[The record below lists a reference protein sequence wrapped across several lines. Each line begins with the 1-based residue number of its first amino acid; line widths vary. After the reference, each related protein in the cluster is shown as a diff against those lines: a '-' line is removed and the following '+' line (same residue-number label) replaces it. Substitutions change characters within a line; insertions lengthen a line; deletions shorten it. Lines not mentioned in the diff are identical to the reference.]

1 MNKKKILIILRTAFA
16 SRTAHHALS
25 LLLTGIMLGGIGLTL
40 RSDIEDIKLY
50 VQSVLDRDPNYKN
63 LQDSVSENMI
73 RGNIDIESQLV
84 EDDAKEENKT
94 LVSNDTKTGY
104 DSYTPSSSSSN
115 SSNTSS
121 SSSSNSSNT
130 SNNTSS
136 SNTSSS
142 SSSNN
147 NSLNNNNNDN
157 SNSNN
162 SNSNNSNKQ
171 EEIVDKSAFN
181 GKDAIISEGQPFNP
195 MNALQLYA
203 CDITGENITNSIV
216 ITENNVDIYKPG
228 VYNVKASIALKNG
241 KTLDKKFAVRVEP
254 TVLDLAV
261 NDVKASKTELKKE
274 EDYTMNFAVNSSKS
288 YIDVE
293 KVVINKKEYEVSKI
307 LEDEIERYSVNLMA
321 PNKAGYESL
330 KLQKVIMSDKTVVD
344 IDKTININVLKED
357 ATLNNV
363 IVEDESNE
371 NNALKISFNLKD
383 VDNTISEPKICI
395 YDEDGNLVLEKP
407 FSKNKYSSYTKI
419 STKINLD
426 KAGIYT
432 VKVLA
437 NKNDEAK
444 EQNNEE
450 KGIEL
455 FSKEIAVNMKA
466 VSDDEEMNLLPM
478 NENYNEDIEAYSE
491 ANLNSVSNDKEIEG
505 YSESDEVN
513 FRNILRASSGNIT
526 GSDTTEQKHNIS
538 ITGNVLND
546 KGEMPSGTFQ
556 VVVPTTASFTVD
568 KDGKF
573 IGTTI
578 TIRNQGYQNI
588 DVYAYKFI
596 DVDGSE
602 GINVKREL
610 EITTNQNNVTRS
622 DISLNILGNQRIAYF
637 KTEDKTSS
645 NSGIY
650 QNPELTTP
658 ASSDGIKISR
668 ISANS
673 QDVLT
678 LQGEAGKNSNIDTA
692 ISNTFTLIL
701 KIKKSTN

>member
-63 LQDSVSENMI
+63 LQDLVSDNMI

-84 EDDAKEENKT
+84 EDDVKEESKT
-94 LVSNDTKTGY
+94 LVSNDTKNGY
-104 DSYTPSSSSSN
+104 DSYTP
-115 SSNTSS
+115 S

-147 NSLNNNNNDN
+147 NSSSSNNNDN

-171 EEIVDKSAFN
+171 EETVDKSAFN

-274 EDYTMNFAVNSSKS
+274 ENYTMNFAVNSSKS

-307 LEDEIERYSVNLMA
+307 LEDEIERYSVNLIA

-344 IDKTININVLKED
+344 IDKTVNINVLKED

-395 YDEDGNLVLEKP
+395 YDKDGNLVLENP

-444 EQNNEE
+444 EQTNEE
-450 KGIEL
+450 KSIEL

-478 NENYNEDIEAYSE
+478 NENYDEDIEAYSE
-491 ANLNSVSNDKEIEG
+491 ENLNSVSNGEDVEG
-505 YSESDEVN
+505 YSEDDTVN
-513 FRNILRASSGNIT
+513 FRNILRTSNKDVTINSNSKEHRVT
-526 GSDTTEQKHNIS
+526 
-538 ITGNVLND
+538 ITGNVAD
-546 KGEMPSGTFQ
+546 KKGEIKPGTIQ
-556 VVVPTTASFTVD
+556 IEIPTTALFTVD
-568 KDGKF
+568 KDGNFTAPDIK
-573 IGTTI
+573 IKNNGQEAVDI
-578 TIRNQGYQNI
+578 
-588 DVYAYKFI
+588 YAYKF
-596 DVDGSE
+596 VDTNGSS
-602 GINVKREL
+602 GINIES
-610 EITTNQNNVTRS
+610 EASITENINNKPRNN
-622 DISLNILGNQRIAYF
+622 ISLNIVGTEATAYF
-637 KTEDKTSS
+637 KSENLGNNKLGVYED
-645 NSGIY
+645 
-650 QNPELTTP
+650 QNLEQES
-658 ASSDGIKISR
+658 AEGIKVLKILG
-668 ISANS
+668 NS
-673 QDVLT
+673 TGNLKFN
-678 LQGEAGKNSNIDTA
+678 GKAGKAALETDTA
-692 ISNTFTLIL
+692 IRDRFTLIL

>member
-73 RGNIDIESQLV
+73 RGKIDIESQLV
-84 EDDAKEENKT
+84 EDDTKEESKS
-94 LVSNDTKTGY
+94 LVSNDTKNGY

-115 SSNTSS
+115 SSNTS
-121 SSSSNSSNT
+121 
-130 SNNTSS
+130 NNTSS
-136 SNTSSS
+136 SNSS

-147 NSLNNNNNDN
+147 NSSNNNNNDN

-171 EEIVDKSAFN
+171 EETVDKSAFN

-261 NDVKASKTELKKE
+261 NDIKTSKTELKKE

-344 IDKTININVLKED
+344 IDKTVNINVLKED
-357 ATLNNV
+357 ATLND
-363 IVEDESNE
+363 IVVQDESNG
-371 NNALKISFNLKD
+371 NNALKISFSLKD

-395 YDEDGNLVLEKP
+395 YDKDGNLVLEKP
-407 FSKNKYSSYTKI
+407 FLKNKYSSYTKI

-444 EQNNEE
+444 EQTNEE
-450 KGIEL
+450 KSIEL

-478 NENYNEDIEAYSE
+478 NENYDEGIEAYSE
-491 ANLNSVSNDKEIEG
+491 ENLNSVSNDEDIEG
-505 YSESDEVN
+505 YSEDDTAN

-526 GSDTTEQKHNIS
+526 GSDTTEQKHDIS

-602 GINVKREL
+602 GINVKPKSE
-610 EITTNQNNVTRS
+610 VTDHSSRS
-622 DISLNILGNQRIAYF
+622 DIAMNIYGNNGTAYF
-637 KTEDKTSS
+637 KTENVNEEKTGIYNEADLKTS
-645 NSGIY
+645 
-650 QNPELTTP
+650 

-673 QDVLT
+673 QGTLT
-678 LQGEAGKNSNIDTA
+678 LKGEAGKNSNIDTA

>member
-16 SRTAHHALS
+16 SRTAHHVLS

-40 RSDIEDIKLY
+40 RSDIQDIKLY

-73 RGNIDIESQLV
+73 RGKIDIESQLV
-84 EDDAKEENKT
+84 EEEEGETKN

-104 DSYTPSSSSSN
+104 DSYTP
-115 SSNTSS
+115 S

-147 NSLNNNNNDN
+147 NSSNNNTNDN

-162 SNSNNSNKQ
+162 NNNDKQ
-171 EEIVDKSAFN
+171 EEAVDKSAFN

-307 LEDEIERYSVNLMA
+307 LEDEIERYSVNLIA

-344 IDKTININVLKED
+344 IDKTVNINVLKED

-363 IVEDESNE
+363 IVEDESNG

-407 FSKNKYSSYTKI
+407 FSKNKYSSYTKF
-419 STKINLD
+419 SAKINLD

-432 VKVLA
+432 VKILA

-450 KGIEL
+450 KSIEL

-478 NENYNEDIEAYSE
+478 NENYDEDIEAYSE
-491 ANLNSVSNDKEIEG
+491 ENLNSVSNDEDIEE
-505 YSESDEVN
+505 YSEDDTVN
-513 FRNILRASSGNIT
+513 FRNILRSSSGNIT
-526 GSDTTEQKHNIS
+526 GSDAIEYEHKIS
-538 ITGNVLND
+538 ITGNIVSD
-546 KGEMPSGTFQ
+546 TGEMPSGTLQ

-568 KDGKF
+568 NNGKF

-602 GINVKREL
+602 GINVKPKSEVTDKSSRSNIEMNL
-610 EITTNQNNVTRS
+610 SGNNGT
-622 DISLNILGNQRIAYF
+622 AYF

-645 NSGIY
+645 NSGVY
-650 QNPELTTP
+650 QNLELTTP
-658 ASSDGIKISR
+658 ASSDGIKILEIPS
-668 ISANS
+668 NS
-673 QDVLT
+673 NGILN
-678 LQGEAGKNSNIDTA
+678 LQGKAGKAPLKTDTA

>member
-16 SRTAHHALS
+16 SRTAHHVLS

-84 EDDAKEENKT
+84 EDDAKEEGKT

-104 DSYTPSSSSSN
+104 DSYTP
-115 SSNTSS
+115 S

-147 NSLNNNNNDN
+147 NSSNNNNNDN

-162 SNSNNSNKQ
+162 SNNNNNDKQ
-171 EEIVDKSAFN
+171 EETVDKSAFN

-261 NDVKASKTELKKE
+261 NDVKTSKTELKKE

-344 IDKTININVLKED
+344 IDKTVNINVLKED
-357 ATLNNV
+357 ATLNDV
-363 IVEDESNE
+363 VVEDESNG
-371 NNALKISFNLKD
+371 NNALKISFKLKD
-383 VDNTISEPKICI
+383 VDNIISEPKICI
-395 YDEDGNLVLEKP
+395 YDKDGNLVLENP
-407 FSKNKYSSYTKI
+407 FSKSKYSSYTKV

-444 EQNNEE
+444 EQTNEE
-450 KGIEL
+450 KSIEL

-466 VSDDEEMNLLPM
+466 VSDDEDMSLLPM
-478 NENYNEDIEAYSE
+478 NENYDDEGIEAYSE
-491 ANLNSVSNDKEIEG
+491 ANLNSVSNDEDIEG
-505 YSESDEVN
+505 YSEDDTVN
-513 FRNILRASSGNIT
+513 FRNILRTSNKDLTINSNSKEHRVT
-526 GSDTTEQKHNIS
+526 
-538 ITGNVLND
+538 ITGNVAD
-546 KGEMPSGTFQ
+546 KKGEIKPGTIQ
-556 VVVPTTASFTVD
+556 VVVPTTALFTVD
-568 KDGKF
+568 KDGSF
-573 IGTTI
+573 TAPTI
-578 TIRNQGYQNI
+578 KIQNNGKEAVDI
-588 DVYAYKFI
+588 YVYKFS
-596 DVDGSE
+596 DSNGTN
-602 GINVKREL
+602 GINIKSDKS
-610 EITTNQNNVTRS
+610 ITNNIPRNE
-622 DISLNILGNQRIAYF
+622 ISLSISGDTTAYF
-637 KTEDKTSS
+637 KSESLGDVKSGVYIDQNLEKEITE
-645 NSGIY
+645 
-650 QNPELTTP
+650 
-658 ASSDGIKISR
+658 GIK
-668 ISANS
+668 
-673 QDVLT
+673 VLEIFGDST
-678 LQGEAGKNSNIDTA
+678 GNLKFNGKAGKAALETDTA
-692 ISNTFTLIL
+692 ISDRFTLIL

>member
-1 MNKKKILIILRTAFA
+1 MNKKKILVILRTAFA
-16 SRTAHHALS
+16 SRTAHHVLS

-40 RSDIEDIKLY
+40 RSDIENIRLY

-73 RGNIDIESQLV
+73 RGKIDIESQLV
-84 EDDAKEENKT
+84 EDEAEETKT
-94 LVSNDTKTGY
+94 LVSNDTKNGY
-104 DSYTPSSSSSN
+104 DSYTP
-115 SSNTSS
+115 S

-147 NSLNNNNNDN
+147 NSSNNNNNDN

-171 EEIVDKSAFN
+171 EETVDKSAFN

-293 KVVINKKEYEVSKI
+293 KVVINKKEYKVSKI

-344 IDKTININVLKED
+344 IDKTVNINVLKED
-357 ATLNNV
+357 ATLNDV
-363 IVEDESNE
+363 VVEDKSNG
-371 NNALKISFNLKD
+371 NNELKISFSLKD

-395 YDEDGNLVLEKP
+395 YDKDGNLVLENP
-407 FSKNKYSSYTKI
+407 FSKSKYSSYTKV

-437 NKNDEAK
+437 NKNDEPK
-444 EQNNEE
+444 EQDNEE
-450 KGIEL
+450 KIIEL
-455 FSKEIAVNMKA
+455 FSKEIAVNMKS
-466 VSDDEEMNLLPM
+466 VSDDEDMSLLPM
-478 NENYNEDIEAYSE
+478 NENYDEDIEAYSE
-491 ANLNSVSNDKEIEG
+491 ANLNSVSNDKEVEG

-513 FRNILRASSGNIT
+513 FRNILRTSSGNIT
-526 GSDTTEQKHNIS
+526 GSDTTEQKHDIS

-556 VVVPTTASFTVD
+556 VVVPTTASFTVNE
-568 KDGKF
+568 KGQF
-573 IGTTI
+573 LTI
-578 TIRNQGYQNI
+578 PFTIKNKGYQNI
-588 DVYAYKFI
+588 DIYAYKFI
-596 DVDGSE
+596 DVDKTE
-602 GINVKREL
+602 GINVKPKSK
-610 EITTNQNNVTRS
+610 ITERS
-622 DISLNILGNQRIAYF
+622 SRWDISLNIQGNRNTAYF
-637 KTEDKTSS
+637 KTEDSNST

-650 QNPELTTP
+650 EDSELITS

>member
-16 SRTAHHALS
+16 SRTAHHVLS

-40 RSDIEDIKLY
+40 RSDIENIRLY

-73 RGNIDIESQLV
+73 RGKIDIESQLV
-84 EDDAKEENKT
+84 EEEEGETKN
-94 LVSNDTKTGY
+94 LVSNDTKNGY
-104 DSYTPSSSSSN
+104 DSYTP
-115 SSNTSS
+115 S

-142 SSSNN
+142 SFSNN
-147 NSLNNNNNDN
+147 NSSSNNNNDN

-162 SNSNNSNKQ
+162 SNNNNNDKQ

-293 KVVINKKEYEVSKI
+293 KVVINKKEFEVSKI
-307 LEDEIERYSVNLMA
+307 LEDEIERYSVNLVA

-344 IDKTININVLKED
+344 IDKTVNINVLKED

-395 YDEDGNLVLEKP
+395 YDKDGNLVLENP
-407 FSKNKYSSYTKI
+407 FSKSKYSSYTKV

-444 EQNNEE
+444 EQTNEE
-450 KGIEL
+450 KSVEL

-466 VSDDEEMNLLPM
+466 VSDDEDMSLLPM
-478 NENYNEDIEAYSE
+478 NENYDEGIEAYSE
-491 ANLNSVSNDKEIEG
+491 ANLNSVSNDEDVEG
-505 YSESDEVN
+505 YSEDDTVN
-513 FRNILRASSGNIT
+513 FRNILRTSNKDLTINSNSKEHKVT
-526 GSDTTEQKHNIS
+526 
-538 ITGNVLND
+538 ITGNVAD
-546 KGEMPSGTFQ
+546 KKGEIKPGTIQ
-556 VVVPTTASFTVD
+556 IEIPTTALFTVD
-568 KDGKF
+568 KDGNFMAPDIK
-573 IGTTI
+573 IKNNGQEAVDI
-578 TIRNQGYQNI
+578 Y
-588 DVYAYKFI
+588 VYKF
-596 DVDGSE
+596 VDTNGPS
-602 GINVKREL
+602 GINIES
-610 EITTNQNNVTRS
+610 EAGITENINNNPRNN
-622 DISLNILGNQRIAYF
+622 ISLNIVGTEATAYF
-637 KTEDKTSS
+637 KSESLENEKSGVYKDKNLQENATE
-645 NSGIY
+645 
-650 QNPELTTP
+650 
-658 ASSDGIKISR
+658 GIK
-668 ISANS
+668 
-673 QDVLT
+673 VLKVY
-678 LQGEAGKNSNIDTA
+678 GESTDNLKFNGKAGKAALKNDTA
-692 ISNTFTLIL
+692 IRDRFTLIL

>member
-25 LLLTGIMLGGIGLTL
+25 LLITAIMLGGIGLTL

-84 EDDAKEENKT
+84 EDDAKEEGKT

-104 DSYTPSSSSSN
+104 DSYTP
-115 SSNTSS
+115 S

-147 NSLNNNNNDN
+147 NSSNNNNNDN

-162 SNSNNSNKQ
+162 SNNNNNDKQ
-171 EEIVDKSAFN
+171 EETVDKSAFN

-241 KTLDKKFAVRVEP
+241 KILDKKFAVRVEP

-261 NDVKASKTELKKE
+261 NDVKVSKTELKKE
-274 EDYTMNFAVNSSKS
+274 ENYTMNFAVNSSKS

-344 IDKTININVLKED
+344 IDKTVNINVLKED

-407 FSKNKYSSYTKI
+407 FSKNKYLSYTKV

-432 VKVLA
+432 VKILA

-444 EQNNEE
+444 EQTNEE
-450 KGIEL
+450 KSIEL

-466 VSDDEEMNLLPM
+466 VSDDEDMSLLPM

-491 ANLNSVSNDKEIEG
+491 ANLNSVSNDEDIEG
-505 YSESDEVN
+505 YSEDDTVN
-513 FRNILRASSGNIT
+513 FRNILRTSNKDLTINSNSKEHRVT
-526 GSDTTEQKHNIS
+526 
-538 ITGNVLND
+538 ITGNVAD
-546 KGEMPSGTFQ
+546 KKGEIKPGTIQ
-556 VVVPTTASFTVD
+556 VQIPTTALFTVD
-568 KDGKF
+568 KDGNFTAPYIK
-573 IGTTI
+573 I
-578 TIRNQGYQNI
+578 QNNGQEAVDI
-588 DVYAYKFI
+588 YAYKF
-596 DVDGSE
+596 VDANGSS
-602 GINVKREL
+602 GINIES
-610 EITTNQNNVTRS
+610 ETSITGNIDTKSRNN
-622 DISLNILGNQRIAYF
+622 ISLNIVGTEATAYF
-637 KTEDKTSS
+637 KSENLGNNKLGVYKD
-645 NSGIY
+645 
-650 QNPELTTP
+650 QNLQQES
-658 ASSDGIKISR
+658 AEGIKVLKILG
-668 ISANS
+668 NS
-673 QDVLT
+673 TGNLKFN
-678 LQGEAGKNSNIDTA
+678 GKAGKAALETDTA
-692 ISNTFTLIL
+692 IRDRFTLIL

>member
-16 SRTAHHALS
+16 SRTAHHVLS

-40 RSDIEDIKLY
+40 RSDIENIRLY

-73 RGNIDIESQLV
+73 RGKIDIESQLV
-84 EDDAKEENKT
+84 EDEVEETKT
-94 LVSNDTKTGY
+94 LVSNDTKNGY
-104 DSYTPSSSSSN
+104 DSYTP
-115 SSNTSS
+115 S

-147 NSLNNNNNDN
+147 NSSNNNNNDN

-171 EEIVDKSAFN
+171 EETVDKSAFN

-344 IDKTININVLKED
+344 IDKTVNINVLKED
-357 ATLNNV
+357 ATLNDV
-363 IVEDESNE
+363 VVEDKSNG
-371 NNALKISFNLKD
+371 NNALKISFSLKD

-395 YDEDGNLVLEKP
+395 YDKDGNLVLENP
-407 FSKNKYSSYTKI
+407 FSKSKYSSYTKV

-437 NKNDEAK
+437 NKNDGAK
-444 EQNNEE
+444 EQTNEE
-450 KGIEL
+450 KSIEL

-478 NENYNEDIEAYSE
+478 NANYDDEDIEEYSE
-491 ANLNSVSNDKEIEG
+491 ANLNSVSNDEDIEG
-505 YSESDEVN
+505 YSEDDTVN

-526 GSDTTEQKHNIS
+526 GSDTTEQKHDIS

-568 KDGKF
+568 EKGQF
-573 IGTTI
+573 LTI
-578 TIRNQGYQNI
+578 PFTIKNEGYQNI

-596 DVDGSE
+596 DVDGTV
-602 GINVKREL
+602 GINVKPKS
-610 EITTNQNNVTRS
+610 EINEQSSRS
-622 DISLNILGNQRIAYF
+622 DIAMSISGNNKTAYF
-637 KTEDKTSS
+637 KTENVSEERTGIYNEQSLQTSS
-645 NSGIY
+645 SN
-650 QNPELTTP
+650 
-658 ASSDGIKISR
+658 DGIKISS

-673 QDVLT
+673 EGKLT
-678 LQGEAGKNSNIDTA
+678 LHGEAGKKSNIDTA
-692 ISNTFTLIL
+692 ISNRFTLIL

>member
-16 SRTAHHALS
+16 SRTAHHVLS

-73 RGNIDIESQLV
+73 RGKIDIESQLV
-84 EDDAKEENKT
+84 EDEAEETKT
-94 LVSNDTKTGY
+94 LVSNDTKNGY
-104 DSYTPSSSSSN
+104 DSYTP
-115 SSNTSS
+115 S

-147 NSLNNNNNDN
+147 NSSNNNNNDN

-171 EEIVDKSAFN
+171 EETVDKSAFN

-203 CDITGENITNSIV
+203 CDITGENITNSII

-307 LEDEIERYSVNLMA
+307 LEDEIERYSVNLIA

-344 IDKTININVLKED
+344 IDKVVNINVLKED

-444 EQNNEE
+444 EQTNEE

-491 ANLNSVSNDKEIEG
+491 EDT
-505 YSESDEVN
+505 VN
-513 FRNILRASSGNIT
+513 FRNVLRASSGNIT
-526 GSDTTEQKHNIS
+526 GSDAIEYEHEIS
-538 ITGNVLND
+538 ITGSIASD
-546 KGEMPSGTFQ
+546 TGEVPSGTLQ
-556 VVVPTTASFTVD
+556 VVVPTTTSFTVD
-568 KDGKF
+568 NNGNF
-573 IGTTI
+573 ISSSI
-578 TIRNQGYQNI
+578 TIKNEGYQNI
-588 DVYAYKFI
+588 DVYAYRFI
-596 DVDGSE
+596 DVDGTA
-602 GINVKREL
+602 GINIKAKS
-610 EITTNQNNVTRS
+610 EITEQVSRSNIAMNISGNNGT
-622 DISLNILGNQRIAYF
+622 AYF
-637 KTEDKTSS
+637 KTENINGEKT
-645 NSGIY
+645 GIY
-650 QNPELTTP
+650 NEPDLQTS
-658 ASSDGIKISR
+658 ASSEGIKISK
-668 ISANS
+668 IPASSNGI
-673 QDVLT
+673 LT
-678 LQGEAGKNSNIDTA
+678 FHGEAGKKSNIDTA
-692 ISNTFTLIL
+692 ISNKFTLIL
-701 KIKKSTN
+701 KIKRSTN

>member
-25 LLLTGIMLGGIGLTL
+25 LLITAIMLGGIGLTL

-73 RGNIDIESQLV
+73 RGKIDIESQLV
-84 EDDAKEENKT
+84 EDDTKEESKT

-104 DSYTPSSSSSN
+104 DSYTP
-115 SSNTSS
+115 S

-147 NSLNNNNNDN
+147 NSSSKNNNDN

-171 EEIVDKSAFN
+171 EETVDKSAFN

-293 KVVINKKEYEVSKI
+293 KVVINKKEYEVSKV

-344 IDKTININVLKED
+344 IDKTVNINVLKED
-357 ATLNNV
+357 ATLNDV
-363 IVEDESNE
+363 VVEDKSNG
-371 NNALKISFNLKD
+371 NNALKISFSLKD

-395 YDEDGNLVLEKP
+395 YDEGGNLVLENP
-407 FSKNKYSSYTKI
+407 FSKSKYSSYTKV

-444 EQNNEE
+444 EQTNKE
-450 KGIEL
+450 KSIEL

-466 VSDDEEMNLLPM
+466 VSDDEDMSLLPM
-478 NENYNEDIEAYSE
+478 NENYDDEGIEAYSE
-491 ANLNSVSNDKEIEG
+491 ANLNSVSNDKEVEG

-513 FRNILRASSGNIT
+513 FRNILRTSSGNIT
-526 GSDTTEQKHNIS
+526 GSDAIEHEHEIS
-538 ITGNVLND
+538 ITGSIVSD
-546 KGEMPSGTFQ
+546 TGEVPSGTLQ
-556 VVVPTTASFTVD
+556 VVVPTTTSFTVD

-578 TIRNQGYQNI
+578 AIRNQGYQNI

-596 DVDGSE
+596 DVDKTE
-602 GINVKREL
+602 GINVKAES
-610 EITTNQNNVTRS
+610 EITERASRS
-622 DISLNILGNQRIAYF
+622 DITLNIQGNRNTAYF
-637 KTEDKTSS
+637 KTEDISS
-645 NSGIY
+645 TNSGIY
-650 QNPELTTP
+650 KNPELNAP
-658 ASSDGIKISR
+658 ASSDGIKILEIAS
-668 ISANS
+668 NS
-673 QDVLT
+673 NGILN
-678 LQGEAGKNSNIDTA
+678 LQGQAGKAPLKNDTA

>member
-1 MNKKKILIILRTAFA
+1 MNKKKILVILRTAFA
-16 SRTAHHALS
+16 SRTAHHVLS

-63 LQDSVSENMI
+63 LQDLVSENMI

-84 EDDAKEENKT
+84 EDDIKEESKA

-104 DSYTPSSSSSN
+104 DSYTP
-115 SSNTSS
+115 S

-147 NSLNNNNNDN
+147 NNDN

-171 EEIVDKSAFN
+171 EETVDKSAFN

-344 IDKTININVLKED
+344 IDKTVNINVLKED
-357 ATLNNV
+357 ATLNDV
-363 IVEDESNE
+363 VVEDKSNG
-371 NNALKISFNLKD
+371 NNALRISFNLKD

-395 YDEDGNLVLEKP
+395 YDEGGNLVLEKP

-444 EQNNEE
+444 EQTNEE
-450 KGIEL
+450 KSIEL

-466 VSDDEEMNLLPM
+466 VSDDEDMNLLPM
-478 NENYNEDIEAYSE
+478 NENYDDEGIETYSE
-491 ANLNSVSNDKEIEG
+491 DDKVSLRSISSRSSSKDVEVFPTG
-505 YSESDEVN
+505 TSEHE
-513 FRNILRASSGNIT
+513 
-526 GSDTTEQKHNIS
+526 IS
-538 ITGNVLND
+538 ITGNIANY
-546 KGEMPSGTFQ
+546 KGEILPGVIQ
-556 VVVPTTASFTVD
+556 VVVPTSTSFRVD
-568 KDGKF
+568 KDGNF
-573 IGTTI
+573 TAPSI
-578 TIRNQGYQNI
+578 NI
-588 DVYAYKFI
+588 KNNGEESIDIFVYKFI
-596 DVDGSE
+596 DPNGQN
-602 GINVKREL
+602 GINIKGEKD
-610 EITTNQNNVTRS
+610 ITQSENTTPRS
-622 DISLNILGNQRIAYF
+622 SLSLSISGNTTAYF
-637 KTEDKTSS
+637 KSENSSENKSGVYSDIDLTKEVKDGINILKVYPNSNNTLTLKGKAGKKTSDS
-645 NSGIY
+645 
-650 QNPELTTP
+650 
-658 ASSDGIKISR
+658 
-668 ISANS
+668 
-673 QDVLT
+673 
-678 LQGEAGKNSNIDTA
+678 DTA
-692 ISNTFTLIL
+692 IRDTFKLIL
-701 KIKKSTN
+701 KIKRSTN

>member
-1 MNKKKILIILRTAFA
+1 MNKKKILVILRTAFA
-16 SRTAHHALS
+16 SRTAHHVLS

-73 RGNIDIESQLV
+73 RGKIDIESQLV
-84 EDDAKEENKT
+84 EDDAKEEDKT
-94 LVSNDTKTGY
+94 LVSNDTKNGY
-104 DSYTPSSSSSN
+104 DSYTP
-115 SSNTSS
+115 S

-147 NSLNNNNNDN
+147 NSSNNNTNDN

-162 SNSNNSNKQ
+162 NNNDKQ
-171 EEIVDKSAFN
+171 EEAVDKSAFN

-274 EDYTMNFAVNSSKS
+274 ENYTMNFAVNSSKS

-330 KLQKVIMSDKTVVD
+330 KLQKIIMSDKTVVD
-344 IDKTININVLKED
+344 IDKTVNINVLKED

-383 VDNTISEPKICI
+383 IDNTISEPKICI
-395 YDEDGNLVLEKP
+395 YDKDGNLVLEKP
-407 FSKNKYSSYTKI
+407 FLKNKYSSYTKI

-444 EQNNEE
+444 EQTNEE
-450 KGIEL
+450 KSIEL

-466 VSDDEEMNLLPM
+466 VSDDEDMSLLPM
-478 NENYNEDIEAYSE
+478 NANYNEDIEAYSE
-491 ANLNSVSNDKEIEG
+491 ANLNLVSNDKELDE
-505 YSESDEVN
+505 YSEDDTVN
-513 FRNILRASSGNIT
+513 FENILRTSNKDLTINIGSNQHKINIT
-526 GSDTTEQKHNIS
+526 GKVADK
-538 ITGNVLND
+538 
-546 KGEMPSGTFQ
+546 KGEIKPGTLQ
-556 VVVPTTASFTVD
+556 IVVPTIASFTVD
-568 KDGKF
+568 KYGEFTAPIIK
-573 IGTTI
+573 I
-578 TIRNQGYQNI
+578 QNNGEEAVDI
-588 DVYAYKFI
+588 YVYKFSDSNGANGI
-596 DVDGSE
+596 DIKSE
-602 GINVKREL
+602 KS
-610 EITTNQNNVTRS
+610 ITDDIPRS
-622 DISLNILGNQRIAYF
+622 EISLSISGDTTAYF
-637 KTEDKTSS
+637 KSESLGDVKSGVYIDQNLEKESTE
-645 NSGIY
+645 
-650 QNPELTTP
+650 
-658 ASSDGIKISR
+658 GIKVLKIFG
-668 ISANS
+668 NS
-673 QDVLT
+673 TGNLKFN
-678 LQGEAGKNSNIDTA
+678 GKSGKAALKTDTA
-692 ISNTFTLIL
+692 ISDRFTLIL

>member
-16 SRTAHHALS
+16 SRTAHHVLS

-73 RGNIDIESQLV
+73 RGKIDIESQLV
-84 EDDAKEENKT
+84 EDEAEETKT
-94 LVSNDTKTGY
+94 LVSNDTKNGY
-104 DSYTPSSSSSN
+104 DSYTP
-115 SSNTSS
+115 S

-142 SSSNN
+142 TSSNN
-147 NSLNNNNNDN
+147 NSSNNNNNDN

-171 EEIVDKSAFN
+171 EETVDKSAFN

-307 LEDEIERYSVNLMA
+307 LEDEIQRYSVNLMA

-344 IDKTININVLKED
+344 IDKTVNINVLKED
-357 ATLNNV
+357 ATLNDV
-363 IVEDESNE
+363 VVEDKSNG
-371 NNALKISFNLKD
+371 NNALKISFSLKD

-395 YDEDGNLVLEKP
+395 YDKDGNLVLENP
-407 FSKNKYSSYTKI
+407 FSKSKYSSYTKV

-432 VKVLA
+432 VKILA
-437 NKNDEAK
+437 NRNDDSEK
-444 EQNNEE
+444 YINELNSV
-450 KGIEL
+450 EL
-455 FSKEIAVNMKA
+455 FSKDIAINMKE
-466 VSDDEEMNLLPM
+466 VLDEEDINILPLSL
-478 NENYNEDIEAYSE
+478 NEDNKQVLVYSE
-491 ANLNSVSNDKEIEG
+491 NNETKNLRSVNKEESKTYNVTISGYVANNNGEFPPGTLQLTIPTA
-505 YSESDEVN
+505 
-513 FRNILRASSGNIT
+513 ASFVIDNSGNFK
-526 GSDTTEQKHNIS
+526 SSS
-538 ITGNVLND
+538 IKVKND
-546 KGEMPSGTFQ
+546 GL
-556 VVVPTTASFTVD
+556 D
-568 KDGKF
+568 KV
-573 IGTTI
+573 
-578 TIRNQGYQNI
+578 
-588 DVYAYKFI
+588 DVYAYRFI
-596 DVDGSE
+596 DNDGE
-602 GINVKREL
+602 RNL
-610 EITTNQNNVTRS
+610 
-622 DISLNILGNQRIAYF
+622 DIKSMSLFNEPLNIPRNNLALYIYGNAEFAYF
-637 KTEDKTSS
+637 KSESIGS
-645 NSGIY
+645 GNNGIY
-650 QNPELTTP
+650 RDSALQISTNG
-658 ASSDGIKISR
+658 SDGVKISTVNPGVSDELKFVGVPGR
-668 ISANS
+668 KEIE
-673 QDVLT
+673 T
-678 LQGEAGKNSNIDTA
+678 DTA
-692 ISNTFTLIL
+692 MSNTFTLIL
-701 KIKKSTN
+701 KVKKSTN

>member
-1 MNKKKILIILRTAFA
+1 MNKKKILVILRTAFA
-16 SRTAHHALS
+16 SRTAHHVLS
-25 LLLTGIMLGGIGLTL
+25 LLITAIMLGGIGLTL

-84 EDDAKEENKT
+84 EDDVKEESKT
-94 LVSNDTKTGY
+94 LVSNDAKTGY
-104 DSYTPSSSSSN
+104 DSYTP
-115 SSNTSS
+115 S

-147 NSLNNNNNDN
+147 NSSNNNNNDN

-171 EEIVDKSAFN
+171 EETVDKSAFN

-261 NDVKASKTELKKE
+261 NDVKVSKTELKKE
-274 EDYTMNFAVNSSKS
+274 ENYTMNFAVNSSKS

-344 IDKTININVLKED
+344 IDKTVNINVLKED

-395 YDEDGNLVLEKP
+395 YDEDGNLVLENP
-407 FSKNKYSSYTKI
+407 FSKSKYSSYTKF

-437 NKNDEAK
+437 NKNDESK
-444 EQNNEE
+444 EQTNEE
-450 KGIEL
+450 KSIEL

-466 VSDDEEMNLLPM
+466 VSDDEDISLLPM
-478 NENYNEDIEAYSE
+478 NENYDDECIEAYSE
-491 ANLNSVSNDKEIEG
+491 ANLNSVSNDKDIEE
-505 YSESDEVN
+505 YSEDDTVN
-513 FRNILRASSGNIT
+513 FRNILRTSSGNIT

-538 ITGNVLND
+538 IRGNVLND

-568 KDGKF
+568 EKGQF
-573 IGTTI
+573 LTI
-578 TIRNQGYQNI
+578 PFTIKNEGYQNI

-596 DVDGSE
+596 DVDRSE
-602 GINVKREL
+602 GINVKSKL
-610 EITTNQNNVTRS
+610 EISEQSSRS
-622 DISLNILGNQRIAYF
+622 DITLNLQGNRNTAYF
-637 KTEDKTSS
+637 KTEDSNST

-650 QNPELTTP
+650 ENLDLTTP
-658 ASSDGIKISR
+658 ASSDGIKILEIAS
-668 ISANS
+668 NS
-673 QDVLT
+673 EGKLT
-678 LQGEAGKNSNIDTA
+678 LHGEAGKKSNIDTA
-692 ISNTFTLIL
+692 ISNRFTLIL

>member
-1 MNKKKILIILRTAFA
+1 MNKKKILVILRTAFA
-16 SRTAHHALS
+16 SRTAHHVLS

-63 LQDSVSENMI
+63 VQESVSDKMI
-73 RGNIDIESQLV
+73 RGKIDIEKEIV
-84 EDDAKEENKT
+84 EDEIKEESKT

-104 DSYTPSSSSSN
+104 DSYTPSSSYSN
-115 SSNTSS
+115 SSNIF
-121 SSSSNSSNT
+121 
-130 SNNTSS
+130 S

-147 NSLNNNNNDN
+147 NSSNNNNNDN

-162 SNSNNSNKQ
+162 SNNNNNDKQ
-171 EEIVDKSAFN
+171 EETVDKSAFN

-274 EDYTMNFAVNSSKS
+274 ENYTMNFAVNSSKS

-293 KVVINKKEYEVSKI
+293 KVVINKKEYEVSKV
-307 LEDEIERYSVNLMA
+307 LEDEIERYSVNLIA

-330 KLQKVIMSDKTVVD
+330 KLQKIIMSDKTVVD
-344 IDKTININVLKED
+344 IDKTVNINVLKED

-371 NNALKISFNLKD
+371 NNALKIEFNLKD

-407 FSKNKYSSYTKI
+407 FLKNKYSSYTKI

-444 EQNNEE
+444 EQTNEE

-491 ANLNSVSNDKEIEG
+491 GEEFYSRARSIRAADTSVSI
-505 YSESDEVN
+505 
-513 FRNILRASSGNIT
+513 SGND
-526 GSDTTEQKHNIS
+526 SVEQQIS
-538 ITGNVLND
+538 ITGNIADENGIIKPGVV
-546 KGEMPSGTFQ
+546 Q
-556 VVVPTTASFTVD
+556 VTVPTRALFTVD

-573 IGTTI
+573 VGSYINI
-578 TIRNQGYQNI
+578 KNSGYEAVDI
-588 DVYAYKFI
+588 YAYKFK
-596 DVDGSE
+596 DVTGESY
-602 GINVKREL
+602 INVKSE
-610 EITTNQNNVTRS
+610 EDISTNSSNTTRNNVS
-622 DISLNILGNQRIAYF
+622 LKISGKWATAYL
-637 KTEDKTSS
+637 KTENLSSGNSGVYKNPQLADMSTEGVKISTVNANSSDKLTLNGTAGKKTS
-645 NSGIY
+645 NS
-650 QNPELTTP
+650 
-658 ASSDGIKISR
+658 
-668 ISANS
+668 
-673 QDVLT
+673 
-678 LQGEAGKNSNIDTA
+678 DTA
-692 ISNTFTLIL
+692 ISDTFTLIL

>member
-1 MNKKKILIILRTAFA
+1 MNKKKILVILRTAFA
-16 SRTAHHALS
+16 SRTAHHVLS
-25 LLLTGIMLGGIGLTL
+25 LLITAIMLGGIGLTL

-73 RGNIDIESQLV
+73 RGKIDIESQLV
-84 EDDAKEENKT
+84 EDEAEKTKT
-94 LVSNDTKTGY
+94 LVSNDTKNGY
-104 DSYTPSSSSSN
+104 DSYTPSSSY
-115 SSNTSS
+115 
-121 SSSSNSSNT
+121 SNSSNT

-147 NSLNNNNNDN
+147 NSSNNNNNDN

-171 EEIVDKSAFN
+171 EETVDKSAFN

-293 KVVINKKEYEVSKI
+293 KVVINKKEYEVSKV
-307 LEDEIERYSVNLMA
+307 LEDEIERYSVNLVA

-344 IDKTININVLKED
+344 IDKTVNINVLKED
-357 ATLNNV
+357 ATLNDV
-363 IVEDESNE
+363 VVEAESNG
-371 NNALKISFNLKD
+371 NNALKISFKLKD

-395 YDEDGNLVLEKP
+395 YDKDGNLVLENP
-407 FSKNKYSSYTKI
+407 FSKSKYSSYTKI

-437 NKNDEAK
+437 NKNDESK
-444 EQNNEE
+444 EQTNEE
-450 KGIEL
+450 KSIEL

-466 VSDDEEMNLLPM
+466 VSDDEDMSLLPM
-478 NENYNEDIEAYSE
+478 NENYDDEGIEAYSE
-491 ANLNSVSNDKEIEG
+491 ANLNSVSNDKDIGE
-505 YSESDEVN
+505 YSEDDAVN

-526 GSDTTEQKHNIS
+526 GSDTTEQKHDIS

-578 TIRNQGYQNI
+578 IIRNQGHQNI

-596 DVDGSE
+596 DVDKTE
-602 GINVKREL
+602 GINVKSKL
-610 EITTNQNNVTRS
+610 EISEQSSRS
-622 DISLNILGNQRIAYF
+622 DITLNIQGNRNTAYF
-637 KTEDKTSS
+637 KTEDSNST

-650 QNPELTTP
+650 ENSELTTP
-658 ASSDGIKISR
+658 ASSDGIKISS

-673 QDVLT
+673 EGKLT
-678 LQGEAGKNSNIDTA
+678 LHGEAGKKSNIDTA
-692 ISNTFTLIL
+692 ISNRFTLIL

>member
-1 MNKKKILIILRTAFA
+1 MNKKKILVILRTAFA
-16 SRTAHHALS
+16 SRTAHHVLS

-40 RSDIEDIKLY
+40 RSDIENIRLY

-84 EDDAKEENKT
+84 EGDSKQESKT

-104 DSYTPSSSSSN
+104 DSYTP
-115 SSNTSS
+115 S

-147 NSLNNNNNDN
+147 NSSNNNNNDN

-162 SNSNNSNKQ
+162 SNNNNNDKQ
-171 EEIVDKSAFN
+171 EETVDKSAFN

-261 NDVKASKTELKKE
+261 NDVKTSKTELKKE

-288 YIDVE
+288 YIDVK

-307 LEDEIERYSVNLMA
+307 LEDEIERYSVNLIA

-344 IDKTININVLKED
+344 IDKTVNINVLKED
-357 ATLNNV
+357 ATLNDVV
-363 IVEDESNE
+363 IKDESDE
-371 NNALKISFNLKD
+371 NNAIQISFDLKD
-383 VDNTISEPKICI
+383 VDNTIKEPKICI
-395 YDEDGNLVLEKP
+395 YDEEHNLVLEQK
-407 FSKNKYSSYTKI
+407 FSKSKYSSYTKV
-419 STKINLD
+419 STKVNLN

-432 VKVLA
+432 IKILA
-437 NKNDEAK
+437 NKNYDSEKYIDES
-444 EQNNEE
+444 NS
-450 KGIEL
+450 IEL
-455 FSKEIAVNMKA
+455 FSKDIAVNIKEIGDEA
-466 VSDDEEMNLLPM
+466 DINILPLSLNDDNQQ
-478 NENYNEDIEAYSE
+478 ISAYSE
-491 ANLNSVSNDKEIEG
+491 NEEASLKSRNARVSNKELNINNSNS
-505 YSESDEVN
+505 SEHVISM
-513 FRNILRASSGNIT
+513 IGNIT
-526 GSDTTEQKHNIS
+526 DGSDQIK
-538 ITGNVLND
+538 
-546 KGEMPSGTFQ
+546 PGTIK
-556 VVVPTTASFTVD
+556 VILPTSATFTVN
-568 KDGKF
+568 KDGEF
-573 IGTTI
+573 IAPSIEIKNEG
-578 TIRNQGYQNI
+578 QEAI
-588 DVYAYKFI
+588 DIYAYKFF
-596 DVDGSE
+596 DPNGE
-602 GINVKREL
+602 LGINIKDEKYIRE
-610 EITTNQNNVTRS
+610 NQADIPRS
-622 DISLNILGNQRIAYF
+622 NISLNITGIATAYF
-637 KTEDKTSS
+637 KSENSLEGK
-645 NSGIY
+645 SGIY
-650 QNPELTTP
+650 SDINLTKEATE
-658 ASSDGIKISR
+658 GIKILKVYPES
-668 ISANS
+668 SNT
-673 QDVLT
+673 LT
-678 LQGEAGKNSNIDTA
+678 LNGTAGKKTSNSDTA
-692 ISNTFTLIL
+692 ISDTFTLIL

>member
-1 MNKKKILIILRTAFA
+1 MNKKKILIILRTVFA
-16 SRTAHHALS
+16 SRTAHHVLS

-40 RSDIEDIKLY
+40 RSDIEDVKLY

-73 RGNIDIESQLV
+73 RGKIDIESQLV
-84 EDDAKEENKT
+84 EDDAKEEDKT
-94 LVSNDTKTGY
+94 LVSNDTKNGY
-104 DSYTPSSSSSN
+104 DSYTP
-115 SSNTSS
+115 S

-147 NSLNNNNNDN
+147 NSSNNNNNDN

-162 SNSNNSNKQ
+162 SNNNNNDKQ
-171 EEIVDKSAFN
+171 EETVDKSAFN

-307 LEDEIERYSVNLMA
+307 LEDEIERYSVNLIA

-344 IDKTININVLKED
+344 IDKTVNINVLKED

-395 YDEDGNLVLEKP
+395 YDEDGNLVLENP

-444 EQNNEE
+444 EQTNEE
-450 KGIEL
+450 KSIEL
-455 FSKEIAVNMKA
+455 FSKEIAVNMKS
-466 VSDDEEMNLLPM
+466 VSDDEDMSLLPM
-478 NENYNEDIEAYSE
+478 NENYDNKQVSSYYGDEEIYSRSRTIRTSDT
-491 ANLNSVSNDKEIEG
+491 SVSI
-505 YSESDEVN
+505 
-513 FRNILRASSGNIT
+513 SGND
-526 GSDTTEQKHNIS
+526 SVEHKIS
-538 ITGNVLND
+538 VTGNIANY
-546 KGEMPSGTFQ
+546 KGEVKPGMLQ
-556 VVVPTTASFTVD
+556 VTVPTMTSFIVD
-568 KDGKF
+568 NKGELQA
-573 IGTTI
+573 TNI
-578 TIRNQGYQNI
+578 TIKNDGFDNLDIY
-588 DVYAYKFI
+588 VYKFI
-596 DVDGSE
+596 DTSGTSS
-602 GINVKREL
+602 INVKANS
-610 EITTNQNNVTRS
+610 EIINDPYNIART
-622 DISLNILGNQRIAYF
+622 DISLKITGDFSTAFLKSENI
-637 KTEDKTSS
+637 
-645 NSGIY
+645 NSTNNGIY
-650 QNPELTTP
+650 EDEELKIQ
-658 ASSDGIKISR
+658 SQDGKKISTIYAR
-668 ISANS
+668 QNG
-673 QDVLT
+673 VLT
-678 LQGEAGKNSNIDTA
+678 LSGKAGKHTNGIDTA
-692 ISNTFTLIL
+692 INDRFTLIL

>member
-16 SRTAHHALS
+16 SRTAHHVLS

-73 RGNIDIESQLV
+73 RGKIDIESQLV
-84 EDDAKEENKT
+84 EDDAKEESKT
-94 LVSNDTKTGY
+94 LVSNDTKNGY
-104 DSYTPSSSSSN
+104 DSYTP
-115 SSNTSS
+115 S

-147 NSLNNNNNDN
+147 NSSSNNTNDN

-171 EEIVDKSAFN
+171 EETVDKSAFN

-228 VYNVKASIALKNG
+228 VYNVKASIALKSG

-344 IDKTININVLKED
+344 IDKTVNINVLKED
-357 ATLNNV
+357 ATLNDV
-363 IVEDESNE
+363 VVEDKSNG
-371 NNALKISFNLKD
+371 NNALKISFSLKD

-395 YDEDGNLVLEKP
+395 YDKDGNLVLENP
-407 FSKNKYSSYTKI
+407 FSKSKYSSYTKV

-444 EQNNEE
+444 EQTNEE

-478 NENYNEDIEAYSE
+478 NENYDDEGIEAYSE
-491 ANLNSVSNDKEIEG
+491 ANLNLVSNDKELDE
-505 YSESDEVN
+505 YSEDDTVN
-513 FRNILRASSGNIT
+513 FENILRTSNKDLTINIGSNQHKINIT
-526 GSDTTEQKHNIS
+526 GKVADK
-538 ITGNVLND
+538 
-546 KGEMPSGTFQ
+546 KGEIKPGTLQ
-556 VVVPTTASFTVD
+556 IVVPTIASFTVD
-568 KDGKF
+568 KYGEFTAPIIK
-573 IGTTI
+573 I
-578 TIRNQGYQNI
+578 QNNGEEAVDI
-588 DVYAYKFI
+588 YVYKFSDSNGANGI
-596 DVDGSE
+596 DIKSE
-602 GINVKREL
+602 KS
-610 EITTNQNNVTRS
+610 ITDNIPRS
-622 DISLNILGNQRIAYF
+622 EISLSISGDTTAYF
-637 KTEDKTSS
+637 KSESLGDVKSGVYIDQNLEKESTE
-645 NSGIY
+645 
-650 QNPELTTP
+650 
-658 ASSDGIKISR
+658 GIKVLKIFG
-668 ISANS
+668 NS
-673 QDVLT
+673 TGNLKFN
-678 LQGEAGKNSNIDTA
+678 GKSGKAALKTDTA
-692 ISNTFTLIL
+692 ISDRFTLIL

>member
-63 LQDSVSENMI
+63 LQDLVSDNMI
-73 RGNIDIESQLV
+73 RGEIDIETEIV
-84 EDDAKEENKT
+84 EDEIKEESKT

-104 DSYTPSSSSSN
+104 DSYTP
-115 SSNTSS
+115 S

-147 NSLNNNNNDN
+147 NSSNNNNNDN

-171 EEIVDKSAFN
+171 EETVDKSAFN

-307 LEDEIERYSVNLMA
+307 LEDEIERYSVNLIA

-344 IDKTININVLKED
+344 IDKTVNINVLKED
-357 ATLNNV
+357 ATLNDV
-363 IVEDESNE
+363 VVEDKSNG

-395 YDEDGNLVLEKP
+395 YDKDGNLVLENP
-407 FSKNKYSSYTKI
+407 FSKSKYSSYTNI

-444 EQNNEE
+444 EQTNEE
-450 KGIEL
+450 KSIEL

-478 NENYNEDIEAYSE
+478 NENYDDEGIETYSE
-491 ANLNSVSNDKEIEG
+491 DDKISLRSISSRSSSKDVEVFPTG
-505 YSESDEVN
+505 TSEHE
-513 FRNILRASSGNIT
+513 
-526 GSDTTEQKHNIS
+526 IS
-538 ITGNVLND
+538 ITGNIANY
-546 KGEMPSGTFQ
+546 KGEILPGVIQ
-556 VVVPTTASFTVD
+556 VVVPTSTSFRVD
-568 KDGKF
+568 KDGNF
-573 IGTTI
+573 TAPSINI
-578 TIRNQGYQNI
+578 QNNGEESI
-588 DVYAYKFI
+588 DIYVYKFI
-596 DVDGSE
+596 DPNGQN
-602 GINVKREL
+602 GINIKGE
-610 EITTNQNNVTRS
+610 EDITQSENTTPRS
-622 DISLNILGNQRIAYF
+622 SLSLSISGNTTAYF
-637 KTEDKTSS
+637 KSENSSENKSGVYSDIDLIQEVTDGINILKVYPNSNNTLTLKGKAGKKTSDS
-645 NSGIY
+645 
-650 QNPELTTP
+650 
-658 ASSDGIKISR
+658 
-668 ISANS
+668 
-673 QDVLT
+673 
-678 LQGEAGKNSNIDTA
+678 DTA
-692 ISNTFTLIL
+692 IRDTFKLIL
-701 KIKKSTN
+701 KIKRSTN

>member
-1 MNKKKILIILRTAFA
+1 MNKKKILVILRTAFA
-16 SRTAHHALS
+16 SRTAHHVLS

-40 RSDIEDIKLY
+40 RSDIENIRLY

-73 RGNIDIESQLV
+73 RGKIDIESQLV
-84 EDDAKEENKT
+84 EDEAEETKT
-94 LVSNDTKTGY
+94 LVSNDTKNGY

-115 SSNTSS
+115 SSNTS
-121 SSSSNSSNT
+121 
-130 SNNTSS
+130 NNNSS

-147 NSLNNNNNDN
+147 NSSNNNNNDN

-171 EEIVDKSAFN
+171 EETVDKSAFN
-181 GKDAIISEGQPFNP
+181 GKDSIISEGQPFNP

-261 NDVKASKTELKKE
+261 NDVKTSKTELKKE

-344 IDKTININVLKED
+344 IDKTVNINVLKED
-357 ATLNNV
+357 ATLNDV
-363 IVEDESNE
+363 VVEDESNG
-371 NNALKISFNLKD
+371 NNALKISFKLKD

-395 YDEDGNLVLEKP
+395 YDKDGNLVLENP
-407 FSKNKYSSYTKI
+407 FSKSKYSSYTKV

-444 EQNNEE
+444 EQTNEE
-450 KGIEL
+450 KSIEL

-466 VSDDEEMNLLPM
+466 VSDDEDMSLLPM
-478 NENYNEDIEAYSE
+478 NENYDEGIEAYSE
-491 ANLNSVSNDKEIEG
+491 ANLNSVSNDKEIES

-513 FRNILRASSGNIT
+513 FRNILRTSSGNIT
-526 GSDTTEQKHNIS
+526 GSDTTEQKHDIS

-578 TIRNQGYQNI
+578 TIRNQGHQNI

-602 GINVKREL
+602 GINVKPKSEVTDQSSRS
-610 EITTNQNNVTRS
+610 NVEM
-622 DISLNILGNQRIAYF
+622 NILGNNSTAYF

-650 QNPELTTP
+650 ENPELTTH

>member
-16 SRTAHHALS
+16 SRTAHHVLS

-73 RGNIDIESQLV
+73 RGKIDIESQLV
-84 EDDAKEENKT
+84 EEEEGETKN
-94 LVSNDTKTGY
+94 LVSNDTKNGY
-104 DSYTPSSSSSN
+104 DSYTP
-115 SSNTSS
+115 S

-147 NSLNNNNNDN
+147 NSSNNNNNDN

-162 SNSNNSNKQ
+162 SNSNNNDKQ
-171 EEIVDKSAFN
+171 EETVDKSAFN

-261 NDVKASKTELKKE
+261 NDVKTSKTELKKE

-344 IDKTININVLKED
+344 IDKTVNINVLKED
-357 ATLNNV
+357 AALNDVV
-363 IVEDESNE
+363 IEDESNG
-371 NNALKISFNLKD
+371 NNALKISFKLKD

-395 YDEDGNLVLEKP
+395 YDEGGNLVLENP
-407 FSKNKYSSYTKI
+407 FSKSKYSSYTKV

-444 EQNNEE
+444 EQTNEE
-450 KGIEL
+450 KSIEL
-455 FSKEIAVNMKA
+455 FSKEITVNMKA
-466 VSDDEEMNLLPM
+466 VSDDEDMSLLPM
-478 NENYNEDIEAYSE
+478 NENYDDEGIEAYSE
-491 ANLNSVSNDKEIEG
+491 ANLNSVSNDKEIEE

-513 FRNILRASSGNIT
+513 FRNSLRSSSANIT

-538 ITGNVLND
+538 ITGNVVSD
-546 KGEMPSGTFQ
+546 SGEIPSGTLQ
-556 VVVPTTASFTVD
+556 VVVPTTASFTVNE
-568 KDGKF
+568 KGQF
-573 IGTTI
+573 LTI
-578 TIRNQGYQNI
+578 PFTIKNEGYQNI

-596 DVDGSE
+596 DVDRSE
-602 GINVKREL
+602 GINVKSKL
-610 EITTNQNNVTRS
+610 EISEQSSRS
-622 DISLNILGNQRIAYF
+622 DITLNIQGSTNTAYF
-637 KTEDKTSS
+637 KTEDSNST

-650 QNPELTTP
+650 ENSKLTTP
-658 ASSDGIKISR
+658 ASSDGIKISS

-673 QDVLT
+673 EGKLT
-678 LQGEAGKNSNIDTA
+678 LHGEAGKKSNIDTA
-692 ISNTFTLIL
+692 ISNRFTLIL

>member
-16 SRTAHHALS
+16 SRTAHHVLS

-73 RGNIDIESQLV
+73 RGKIDIESQLV
-84 EDDAKEENKT
+84 EDDAKEESKT
-94 LVSNDTKTGY
+94 LVSNDTKNGY
-104 DSYTPSSSSSN
+104 DSYTP
-115 SSNTSS
+115 S

-147 NSLNNNNNDN
+147 NSSSNNTNDN

-171 EEIVDKSAFN
+171 EETVDKSAFN

-274 EDYTMNFAVNSSKS
+274 ENYTMNFAVNSSKS

-330 KLQKVIMSDKTVVD
+330 KLQKIIMSDKTVVD
-344 IDKTININVLKED
+344 IDKTVNINVLKED

-383 VDNTISEPKICI
+383 IDNTISEPKICI
-395 YDEDGNLVLEKP
+395 YDEGGNLVLEKP
-407 FSKNKYSSYTKI
+407 FSKNKYSSYTKV
-419 STKINLD
+419 STKINLN

-444 EQNNEE
+444 EQVNEE
-450 KGIEL
+450 KSIEL

-478 NENYNEDIEAYSE
+478 NENYDEGIEAYSE
-491 ANLNSVSNDKEIEG
+491 GNLNSVSNDKEVEG
-505 YSESDEVN
+505 YSEDDTVN
-513 FRNILRASSGNIT
+513 FENILRTSNKDLTINIGSNQHKINIT
-526 GSDTTEQKHNIS
+526 GKVADK
-538 ITGNVLND
+538 
-546 KGEMPSGTFQ
+546 KGEIKPGTLQ
-556 VVVPTTASFTVD
+556 IVVPTIASFTVD
-568 KDGKF
+568 KYGEFTAPIIK
-573 IGTTI
+573 I
-578 TIRNQGYQNI
+578 QNNGEEAVDI
-588 DVYAYKFI
+588 YVYKFSDSNGANGI
-596 DVDGSE
+596 DIKSE
-602 GINVKREL
+602 KS
-610 EITTNQNNVTRS
+610 ITDNIPRS
-622 DISLNILGNQRIAYF
+622 EISLSISGDTTAYF
-637 KTEDKTSS
+637 KSESLGDVKSGVYIDQNLEKESTE
-645 NSGIY
+645 
-650 QNPELTTP
+650 
-658 ASSDGIKISR
+658 GIKVLKIFG
-668 ISANS
+668 NS
-673 QDVLT
+673 TGNLKFN
-678 LQGEAGKNSNIDTA
+678 GKSGKAALKTDTA
-692 ISNTFTLIL
+692 ISDRFTLIL

>member
-16 SRTAHHALS
+16 SRTAHHVLS

-63 LQDSVSENMI
+63 LQDLVSDNMI
-73 RGNIDIESQLV
+73 RGKIDIETEIV
-84 EDDAKEENKT
+84 EDEIKEESKT

-115 SSNTSS
+115 SSNTS
-121 SSSSNSSNT
+121 
-130 SNNTSS
+130 NNTSS
-136 SNTSSS
+136 SNASSS

-147 NSLNNNNNDN
+147 NSSNNNNNDN

-171 EEIVDKSAFN
+171 EETVDKSAFN

-307 LEDEIERYSVNLMA
+307 LEDEIERYSVNLVA

-344 IDKTININVLKED
+344 IDKTVNINVLKED

-395 YDEDGNLVLEKP
+395 YDKDGNLVLEKP
-407 FSKNKYSSYTKI
+407 FLKNKYSSYTKI

-444 EQNNEE
+444 EQTNEE
-450 KGIEL
+450 KSIEL

-466 VSDDEEMNLLPM
+466 VSDDEDMSLLPM
-478 NENYNEDIEAYSE
+478 NENYDDEGIEAYSE
-491 ANLNSVSNDKEIEG
+491 DDESLLKSRSKLTSDNETSLENRSRRPLYTLLPTSYKEDNITEGKDDKEI
-505 YSESDEVN
+505 D
-513 FRNILRASSGNIT
+513 
-526 GSDTTEQKHNIS
+526 IS
-538 ITGNVLND
+538 ITGNIEND
-546 KGEMPSGTFQ
+546 KGQIKPG
-556 VVVPTTASFTVD
+556 
-568 KDGKF
+568 
-573 IGTTI
+573 TI
-578 TIRNQGYQNI
+578 TIALPINTGFTVNERGEVITPEIKIENSGQDAVDI
-588 DVYAYKFI
+588 YAYKFI
-596 DVDGSE
+596 DPNGTK
-602 GINVKREL
+602 GIN
-610 EITTNQNNVTRS
+610 ITSEDSIVGKEQS
-622 DISLNILGNQRIAYF
+622 ISRKNLTLSLSGQTTVYF
-637 KTEDKTSS
+637 KSEMQEEGKTGMYEDPDLTRPVTSEVKLLELNGQS
-645 NSGIY
+645 LGKLRLNGI
-650 QNPELTTP
+650 
-658 ASSDGIKISR
+658 
-668 ISANS
+668 
-673 QDVLT
+673 
-678 LQGEAGKNSNIDTA
+678 AGKQKNGIDTA
-692 ISNTFTLIL
+692 ISEKFILML
-701 KIKKSTN
+701 KIKRATN

>member
-1 MNKKKILIILRTAFA
+1 MNKKKILVILRTAFA
-16 SRTAHHALS
+16 SRTAHHVLS

-40 RSDIEDIKLY
+40 RSDIENIRLY

-73 RGNIDIESQLV
+73 RGKIDIESQLV
-84 EDDAKEENKT
+84 EDKAEESKT
-94 LVSNDTKTGY
+94 LVSNDTKNGY
-104 DSYTPSSSSSN
+104 DSYTP
-115 SSNTSS
+115 S

-147 NSLNNNNNDN
+147 NNDN

-162 SNSNNSNKQ
+162 SNNNNNDKQ
-171 EEIVDKSAFN
+171 EETVDKSAFN

-344 IDKTININVLKED
+344 IDKTVNINVLKED
-357 ATLNNV
+357 ATLNDV
-363 IVEDESNE
+363 VVEDESNG
-371 NNALKISFNLKD
+371 NNALKISFKLKD

-395 YDEDGNLVLEKP
+395 YDKDGNLVLENP
-407 FSKNKYSSYTKI
+407 FSKSKYSSYTKV

-444 EQNNEE
+444 EQTNEE
-450 KGIEL
+450 KSIEL

-478 NENYNEDIEAYSE
+478 NENYDDEGIEAYSE
-491 ANLNSVSNDKEIEG
+491 ANLNSVSNDEDIEG

-513 FRNILRASSGNIT
+513 FRNILRTSSGNIT

-588 DVYAYKFI
+588 DVYAYRFI
-596 DVDGSE
+596 DVDKTA
-602 GINVKREL
+602 GINVKAKS
-610 EITTNQNNVTRS
+610 EITERASRS
-622 DISLNILGNQRIAYF
+622 DITLNIQGNRNTAYF
-637 KTEDKTSS
+637 KTEDSNST

-650 QNPELTTP
+650 EDSELITS
-658 ASSDGIKISR
+658 ANNDGIKISA

-673 QDVLT
+673 KDTLT
-678 LQGEAGKNSNIDTA
+678 LHGEAGKNSNIDTA
-692 ISNTFTLIL
+692 VSNTFTLML

>member
-16 SRTAHHALS
+16 SRTAHHVLS

-40 RSDIEDIKLY
+40 RSDIENIRLY

-84 EDDAKEENKT
+84 EDDTKEESKT

-104 DSYTPSSSSSN
+104 DSYTP
-115 SSNTSS
+115 S

-147 NSLNNNNNDN
+147 NSSNNNNNDN

-171 EEIVDKSAFN
+171 EETVDKSAFN

-307 LEDEIERYSVNLMA
+307 LEDEIERYSVNLIA

-344 IDKTININVLKED
+344 IDKTVNINVLKED

-371 NNALKISFNLKD
+371 NNALKVSFNLKD

-407 FSKNKYSSYTKI
+407 FLKNKYSSYTKI

-426 KAGIYT
+426 KAGVYT

-444 EQNNEE
+444 EQTNEE
-450 KGIEL
+450 KSIEL

-466 VSDDEEMNLLPM
+466 VSDDEDMSLLPM

-491 ANLNSVSNDKEIEG
+491 ANLNSVSNDEDIEG
-505 YSESDEVN
+505 YSEDDTVN
-513 FRNILRASSGNIT
+513 FRNILRTSNKDLTINSNSKEHRVT
-526 GSDTTEQKHNIS
+526 
-538 ITGNVLND
+538 ITGNVAD
-546 KGEMPSGTFQ
+546 KKGEIKPGTIQ
-556 VVVPTTASFTVD
+556 IEIPTTALFTVD
-568 KDGKF
+568 KDGNFTAPGIK
-573 IGTTI
+573 IKNNGQEAVDI
-578 TIRNQGYQNI
+578 
-588 DVYAYKFI
+588 YAYKF
-596 DVDGSE
+596 VDTNGSS
-602 GINVKREL
+602 GINIES
-610 EITTNQNNVTRS
+610 EASITENINNKPRNN
-622 DISLNILGNQRIAYF
+622 ISLNIVGTEATAYF
-637 KTEDKTSS
+637 KSENLGNNQLGVYED
-645 NSGIY
+645 
-650 QNPELTTP
+650 QNLEQES
-658 ASSDGIKISR
+658 AEGIKVLKILG
-668 ISANS
+668 NS
-673 QDVLT
+673 TGNLKFN
-678 LQGEAGKNSNIDTA
+678 GKAGKAALKTDTA
-692 ISNTFTLIL
+692 IRDRFTLIL

>member
-1 MNKKKILIILRTAFA
+1 MNKKKILVILRIAFA
-16 SRTAHHALS
+16 SRTAHHVLS
-25 LLLTGIMLGGIGLTL
+25 LLITAIMLGVIGLTL

-73 RGNIDIESQLV
+73 RGKIDIESQLV
-84 EDDAKEENKT
+84 EDDAKEESKT

-115 SSNTSS
+115 SSNTS
-121 SSSSNSSNT
+121 
-130 SNNTSS
+130 NNTSS

-142 SSSNN
+142 ISSNN
-147 NSLNNNNNDN
+147 NSSNNNDN

-171 EEIVDKSAFN
+171 EETVDKSAFN

-228 VYNVKASIALKNG
+228 VYNVKASIALKNA

-274 EDYTMNFAVNSSKS
+274 EDYTINFAVNSSKS

-344 IDKTININVLKED
+344 IDKTVNINVLKED

-363 IVEDESNE
+363 IIEDESNE
-371 NNALKISFNLKD
+371 NNALKIAFNLKD

-407 FSKNKYSSYTKI
+407 FLKNKYSSYTKI

-444 EQNNEE
+444 EETNEE
-450 KGIEL
+450 KSIEL
-455 FSKEIAVNMKA
+455 FSKEIAVNMKS
-466 VSDDEEMNLLPM
+466 VSDDEDISLLPM
-478 NENYNEDIEAYSE
+478 NENYDDEGIEAYSE
-491 ANLNSVSNDKEIEG
+491 ANLNSVSNDKGIES

-513 FRNILRASSGNIT
+513 FRNILRASSENIT
-526 GSDTTEQKHNIS
+526 GSDTTEQKHDIS

-602 GINVKREL
+602 GINVKPKSE
-610 EITTNQNNVTRS
+610 VTDQSSRS
-622 DISLNILGNQRIAYF
+622 DIAMNIYGNNGTAYF
-637 KTEDKTSS
+637 KTENVNEEKTGIYNEADLKTS
-645 NSGIY
+645 
-650 QNPELTTP
+650 

-673 QDVLT
+673 QGTLT
-678 LQGEAGKNSNIDTA
+678 LKGEAGKNSNIDTA

>member
-1 MNKKKILIILRTAFA
+1 MNKKKILVILRTAFA
-16 SRTAHHALS
+16 SRTAHHVLS
-25 LLLTGIMLGGIGLTL
+25 LLLTGLMLGGIGLTL
-40 RSDIEDIKLY
+40 RSDIEDIKFY
-50 VQSVLDRDPNYKN
+50 VQSVLERDPNFKII
-63 LQDSVSENMI
+63 QESVSENMI
-73 RGNIDIESQLV
+73 RGEIDIETELV
-84 EDDAKEENKT
+84 EEQEEAKN
-94 LVSNDTKTGY
+94 LVSNDTKNGY
-104 DSYTPSSSSSN
+104 DSYTPKQSSQSSSN
-115 SSNTSS
+115 SSSSTTSS
-121 SSSSNSSNT
+121 N
-130 SNNTSS
+130 
-136 SNTSSS
+136 

-147 NSLNNNNNDN
+147 NI

-162 SNSNNSNKQ
+162 SNSNNNDKK
-171 EEIVDKSAFN
+171 EEIIDKSAFN

-216 ITENNVDIYKPG
+216 ITENDVDIYKPG

-307 LEDEIERYSVNLMA
+307 LEDEIERYSVNLIA

-344 IDKTININVLKED
+344 IDKTVNINVLKED

-363 IVEDESNE
+363 IVEDE
-371 NNALKISFNLKD
+371 NNAIKISFNLKD

-407 FSKNKYSSYTKI
+407 VLKNKYSSYTKF

-444 EQNNEE
+444 EQTNEE

-466 VSDDEEMNLLPM
+466 VSDDEDMSLLPM
-478 NENYNEDIEAYSE
+478 NENYDNKQVSSYYGDEEIYSRSRTIRISDT
-491 ANLNSVSNDKEIEG
+491 SVSI
-505 YSESDEVN
+505 
-513 FRNILRASSGNIT
+513 SGND
-526 GSDTTEQKHNIS
+526 SVEHKIS
-538 ITGNVLND
+538 VTGNIANY
-546 KGEMPSGTFQ
+546 KGEVKPGVLQVTVPTMTSFIVDNKGELQSANITIKNDGYDNIDIYAYRFIDTSGT
-556 VVVPTTASFTVD
+556 S
-568 KDGKF
+568 
-573 IGTTI
+573 
-578 TIRNQGYQNI
+578 N
-588 DVYAYKFI
+588 
-596 DVDGSE
+596 
-602 GINVKREL
+602 INVKANS
-610 EITTNQNNVTRS
+610 EIVNDPYNTSRT
-622 DISLNILGNQRIAYF
+622 DISLKITGDFSIAF
-637 KTEDKTSS
+637 LKSEKINST

-650 QNPELTTP
+650 EDEELNIESTEGKKILTID
-658 ASSDGIKISR
+658 AKSSG
-668 ISANS
+668 
-673 QDVLT
+673 VLT
-678 LQGEAGKNSNIDTA
+678 LSGKAGKHIKGIDTA
-692 ISNTFTLIL
+692 IRDRFTLIL

>member
-1 MNKKKILIILRTAFA
+1 MNKKKILVILRTAFA
-16 SRTAHHALS
+16 SRTAHHVLS

-40 RSDIEDIKLY
+40 RSDIENIRLY

-73 RGNIDIESQLV
+73 RGKIDIESQLV
-84 EDDAKEENKT
+84 EDEAEETKT
-94 LVSNDTKTGY
+94 LVSNDTKNGY
-104 DSYTPSSSSSN
+104 DSYTP
-115 SSNTSS
+115 S

-147 NSLNNNNNDN
+147 NSSNNNNNDN

-162 SNSNNSNKQ
+162 SNNNNNDKQ
-171 EEIVDKSAFN
+171 EETVDKSAFN

-274 EDYTMNFAVNSSKS
+274 ENYTMNFAVNSSKS

-293 KVVINKKEYEVSKI
+293 KVVINKKEYEVSKV

-344 IDKTININVLKED
+344 IDKTVNINVLKED

-371 NNALKISFNLKD
+371 NNALKVSFNLKD

-407 FSKNKYSSYTKI
+407 FLKNKYSSYTKI

-444 EQNNEE
+444 EQTNEE
-450 KGIEL
+450 KSIEL

-466 VSDDEEMNLLPM
+466 VSDDEDMSLLPM
-478 NENYNEDIEAYSE
+478 NENYDDEGIEAYSE
-491 ANLNSVSNDKEIEG
+491 GEEFYSRARSIRPADTSVSI
-505 YSESDEVN
+505 
-513 FRNILRASSGNIT
+513 SGND
-526 GSDTTEQKHNIS
+526 SVEQQIS
-538 ITGNVLND
+538 ITGNIADENGIIKPGVV
-546 KGEMPSGTFQ
+546 Q
-556 VVVPTTASFTVD
+556 VTVPTRALFTVD

-573 IGTTI
+573 VGSYI
-578 TIRNQGYQNI
+578 NI
-588 DVYAYKFI
+588 KNSGHEAVDIYAYKFK
-596 DVDGSE
+596 DVTGESY
-602 GINVKREL
+602 INVKSEEDIL
-610 EITTNQNNVTRS
+610 TKSSDTTRNNVS
-622 DISLNILGNQRIAYF
+622 LKISGKWSTAYF
-637 KTEDKTSS
+637 KTEKSNSENSGVYKNPKLTDMSTEGVKISTVDANSTDTLTLNGTAGKKTSKS
-645 NSGIY
+645 
-650 QNPELTTP
+650 
-658 ASSDGIKISR
+658 
-668 ISANS
+668 
-673 QDVLT
+673 
-678 LQGEAGKNSNIDTA
+678 DTA
-692 ISNTFTLIL
+692 ISDTFTLIL

>member
-16 SRTAHHALS
+16 SRTAHHVLS

-63 LQDSVSENMI
+63 LQDLVSENMI
-73 RGNIDIESQLV
+73 RGKIDIESQLV
-84 EDDAKEENKT
+84 EDEAEETKT

-104 DSYTPSSSSSN
+104 DSYTP
-115 SSNTSS
+115 S

-147 NSLNNNNNDN
+147 NSSNNNNNDN

-203 CDITGENITNSIV
+203 CDITGENITNSII

-261 NDVKASKTELKKE
+261 NDVKTSKTELKKE

-293 KVVINKKEYEVSKI
+293 KVVINKKEYEVSKV

-344 IDKTININVLKED
+344 IDKTVNINVLKED
-357 ATLNNV
+357 ATLNDV
-363 IVEDESNE
+363 VVEDESNE
-371 NNALKISFNLKD
+371 NNELKISFNLKD

-395 YDEDGNLVLEKP
+395 YDKDGNLVLENP
-407 FSKNKYSSYTKI
+407 FSKSKYSSYTKV

-444 EQNNEE
+444 EQTNEE
-450 KGIEL
+450 KSIEL

-478 NENYNEDIEAYSE
+478 NENYDEGIEAYSE
-491 ANLNSVSNDKEIEG
+491 ANLNSVSNDKEAEG
-505 YSESDEVN
+505 YSEDDTVN

-526 GSDTTEQKHNIS
+526 GSDTIEQRHEIS
-538 ITGNVLND
+538 ITGNVVSD
-546 KGEMPSGTFQ
+546 SGEMPSGRFQ
-556 VVVPTTASFTVD
+556 VVVPTTASFTVNQS
-568 KDGKF
+568 GEF
-573 IGTTI
+573 LTVPFTI
-578 TIRNQGYQNI
+578 KNEGYQNI
-588 DVYAYKFI
+588 DVYAYRFI
-596 DVDGSE
+596 DVDGIE

-637 KTEDKTSS
+637 KTENRDST

-650 QNPELTTP
+650 ENSELTNP
-658 ASSDGIKISR
+658 ATSEGIKVLSIKP
-668 ISANS
+668 NS
-673 QDVLT
+673 NGTLT
-678 LQGEAGKNSNIDTA
+678 LQGQAGKKSNIDTA

>member
-16 SRTAHHALS
+16 SRTAHHVLS

-84 EDDAKEENKT
+84 EDDTKEESKT

-104 DSYTPSSSSSN
+104 DSYTP
-115 SSNTSS
+115 S

-147 NSLNNNNNDN
+147 NSSNNNNNDN

-162 SNSNNSNKQ
+162 SNSNNNDKQ
-171 EEIVDKSAFN
+171 EETVDKSAFN

-344 IDKTININVLKED
+344 IDKTVNINVLKED

-371 NNALKISFNLKD
+371 NNALKVSFNLKD

-395 YDEDGNLVLEKP
+395 YDKDGNLVLEKT
-407 FSKNKYSSYTKI
+407 FLKNKYSSYTKI

-432 VKVLA
+432 VKILA

-444 EQNNEE
+444 EQTNEE

-466 VSDDEEMNLLPM
+466 VSDDEGMNLLPM
-478 NENYNEDIEAYSE
+478 NTNYDDED
-491 ANLNSVSNDKEIEG
+491 IEG
-505 YSESDEVN
+505 YSEGEEFYS
-513 FRNILRASSGNIT
+513 RARSIRATDTSVSISGND
-526 GSDTTEQKHNIS
+526 SVEQEIS
-538 ITGNVLND
+538 ITGNIADENGIIKPGVV
-546 KGEMPSGTFQ
+546 Q
-556 VVVPTTASFTVD
+556 VTVPTRALFTVD

-573 IGTTI
+573 VGSYI
-578 TIRNQGYQNI
+578 NI
-588 DVYAYKFI
+588 KNSGHEAVDIYAYRFK
-596 DVDGSE
+596 DVTGESY
-602 GINVKREL
+602 INVKSEEDIL
-610 EITTNQNNVTRS
+610 TKSSDTTRNNVS
-622 DISLNILGNQRIAYF
+622 LKISGKWATAYL
-637 KTEDKTSS
+637 KTEKSNSENSGVYKNPQLADMSTEGVKISTVNANSSDKLTLNGTAGKKTS
-645 NSGIY
+645 NS
-650 QNPELTTP
+650 
-658 ASSDGIKISR
+658 
-668 ISANS
+668 
-673 QDVLT
+673 
-678 LQGEAGKNSNIDTA
+678 DTA
-692 ISNTFTLIL
+692 ISDTFTLIL

>member
-16 SRTAHHALS
+16 SRTAHHVLS

-84 EDDAKEENKT
+84 EDDTKEESKT

-104 DSYTPSSSSSN
+104 DSYTP
-115 SSNTSS
+115 S

-147 NSLNNNNNDN
+147 NSSSNNKNDN

-162 SNSNNSNKQ
+162 SNSNNNDKQ
-171 EEIVDKSAFN
+171 EETVDKSAFN

-261 NDVKASKTELKKE
+261 NDVKTSKTELKKE

-330 KLQKVIMSDKTVVD
+330 KLQKVIMADKTVVD
-344 IDKTININVLKED
+344 IDKTVNINVLKED

-371 NNALKISFNLKD
+371 NNVLKVSFNLKD
-383 VDNTISEPKICI
+383 IDNTISEPKICI
-395 YDEDGNLVLEKP
+395 YDKDGNLVLEKP
-407 FSKNKYSSYTKI
+407 FLKNKYSSYTKVF
-419 STKINLD
+419 TKINLD

-444 EQNNEE
+444 EQANEE
-450 KGIEL
+450 KSVEL

-466 VSDDEEMNLLPM
+466 VSDDEDMSLLPM
-478 NENYNEDIEAYSE
+478 NANYNEDIEAYSE
-491 ANLNSVSNDKEIEG
+491 KNLNSVSNDEDIEG
-505 YSESDEVN
+505 YSEDDTVN
-513 FRNILRASSGNIT
+513 FRNILRTSNKDVTINNNSKEHRVT
-526 GSDTTEQKHNIS
+526 
-538 ITGNVLND
+538 ITGNVAD
-546 KGEMPSGTFQ
+546 KKGEIKPGTIQ
-556 VVVPTTASFTVD
+556 IEIPTTALFTVD
-568 KDGKF
+568 KDGNFTAPDIK
-573 IGTTI
+573 IKNNGQEAVDI
-578 TIRNQGYQNI
+578 
-588 DVYAYKFI
+588 YAYKF
-596 DVDGSE
+596 VDTNGPSGINIESEASITENINNKPRNNISLNIVGTEATAYFKSENLGNNKLGVYEDQNLEQESAE
-602 GINVKREL
+602 GIKV
-610 EITTNQNNVTRS
+610 
-622 DISLNILGNQRIAYF
+622 LNILGNSTGNLKF
-637 KTEDKTSS
+637 NGK
-645 NSGIY
+645 
-650 QNPELTTP
+650 
-658 ASSDGIKISR
+658 
-668 ISANS
+668 
-673 QDVLT
+673 
-678 LQGEAGKNSNIDTA
+678 AGKAALKTDTA
-692 ISNTFTLIL
+692 IRDRFTLIL

>member
-16 SRTAHHALS
+16 SRTAHHVLS

-40 RSDIEDIKLY
+40 RSDIENIRLY

-73 RGNIDIESQLV
+73 RGKIDIESQLV
-84 EDDAKEENKT
+84 EDEAEETKT
-94 LVSNDTKTGY
+94 LVSNDTKNGY

-115 SSNTSS
+115 SI
-121 SSSSNSSNT
+121 
-130 SNNTSS
+130 SS

-147 NSLNNNNNDN
+147 NFSSNNTNDN

-162 SNSNNSNKQ
+162 SNNNNNDKQ
-171 EEIVDKSAFN
+171 EEAVDKSAFN

-344 IDKTININVLKED
+344 IDKTVNINVLKED
-357 ATLNNV
+357 ATLNDV
-363 IVEDESNE
+363 IIKDESNK
-371 NNALKISFNLKD
+371 NNTIGISFKLKD
-383 VDNTISEPKICI
+383 IDNTIKEPKICI
-395 YDEDGNLVLEKP
+395 YDEEENLVLEQK
-407 FSKNKYSSYTKI
+407 FDKNKYSSFTKV
-419 STKINLD
+419 STKINLN

-432 VKVLA
+432 VKILA
-437 NKNDEAK
+437 HK
-444 EQNNEE
+444 NEE
-450 KGIEL
+450 ESEKYINELNSVEL
-455 FSKEIAVNMKA
+455 FSKNIAVNIKEI
-466 VSDDEEMNLLPM
+466 SDEEDINILPLSL
-478 NENYNEDIEAYSE
+478 NEDNEQVLVSSE
-491 ANLNSVSNDKEIEG
+491 NNETKTLRSSNKE
-505 YSESDEVN
+505 ESKTYNVT
-513 FRNILRASSGNIT
+513 IT
-526 GSDTTEQKHNIS
+526 GSVDN
-538 ITGNVLND
+538 N
-546 KGEMPSGTFQ
+546 KGESPSGTIQ
-556 VVVPTTASFTVD
+556 LTVPTSMAFIVD
-568 KDGKF
+568 NKGNFKSSS
-573 IGTTI
+573 I
-578 TIRNQGYQNI
+578 TIRNNGI
-588 DVYAYKFI
+588 DKVDVYAYKFI
-596 DVDGSE
+596 DNDGE
-602 GINVKREL
+602 RNINIKSMTEFGDNLDEISRNNLALYIYGNL
-610 EITTNQNNVTRS
+610 EF
-622 DISLNILGNQRIAYF
+622 AYL
-637 KTEDKTSS
+637 KTENIGSG
-645 NSGIY
+645 NSGVYKDKALQISGD
-650 QNPELTTP
+650 TD
-658 ASSDGIKISR
+658 DGVKISTVSAGLSDELKLVG
-668 ISANS
+668 IS
-673 QDVLT
+673 
-678 LQGEAGKNSNIDTA
+678 GKRDIETDTA
-692 ISNTFTLIL
+692 IKNDFVLIL
-701 KIKKSTN
+701 KVKKSTN

>member
-1 MNKKKILIILRTAFA
+1 MNKKKILVILRIAFA
-16 SRTAHHALS
+16 SRTAHHVLS
-25 LLLTGIMLGGIGLTL
+25 LLITAIMLGGIGLTL

-73 RGNIDIESQLV
+73 RGKIDIESQLV
-84 EDDAKEENKT
+84 EDDAKEESKT

-115 SSNTSS
+115 SSNTS
-121 SSSSNSSNT
+121 
-130 SNNTSS
+130 NNTSS

-142 SSSNN
+142 ISSNN
-147 NSLNNNNNDN
+147 NSSNNNDN

-171 EEIVDKSAFN
+171 EETVDKSAFN

-261 NDVKASKTELKKE
+261 NDVKVSKTELKKE

-307 LEDEIERYSVNLMA
+307 LEDEIERYSVNLVA

-344 IDKTININVLKED
+344 IDKTVNINVLKED
-357 ATLNNV
+357 ATLNDV
-363 IVEDESNE
+363 VVEDESNG
-371 NNALKISFNLKD
+371 NNALKISFKLKD

-395 YDEDGNLVLEKP
+395 YDEGGNLVLEKP
-407 FSKNKYSSYTKI
+407 FSKSKYSSYTKV

-444 EQNNEE
+444 EQTNEE
-450 KGIEL
+450 KSIEL

-466 VSDDEEMNLLPM
+466 VSDDEDISLLPM
-478 NENYNEDIEAYSE
+478 NENYDDEGIEAYSE
-491 ANLNSVSNDKEIEG
+491 ANLNSVSNDKGIES

-513 FRNILRASSGNIT
+513 FRNILRASSENIT
-526 GSDTTEQKHNIS
+526 GSDTTEQKHDIF

-602 GINVKREL
+602 GINVKPKSE
-610 EITTNQNNVTRS
+610 VTDQSSRS
-622 DISLNILGNQRIAYF
+622 DIAMNIYGNNGTAYF
-637 KTEDKTSS
+637 KTENVNEEKTGIYNEADLKTS
-645 NSGIY
+645 
-650 QNPELTTP
+650 

-673 QDVLT
+673 QGTLT
-678 LQGEAGKNSNIDTA
+678 LKGEAGKNSNIDTA

>member
-73 RGNIDIESQLV
+73 RGKIDIESQLV
-84 EDDAKEENKT
+84 EEKEGETKN
-94 LVSNDTKTGY
+94 LVSNDTKNGY
-104 DSYTPSSSSSN
+104 DSYTP
-115 SSNTSS
+115 S

-147 NSLNNNNNDN
+147 NFSNNNTNDN

-162 SNSNNSNKQ
+162 NNNDKQ
-171 EEIVDKSAFN
+171 EEAVDKSAFN

-344 IDKTININVLKED
+344 IDKTVNINVLKED
-357 ATLNNV
+357 ATLNDV
-363 IVEDESNE
+363 VVEDKSNG
-371 NNALKISFNLKD
+371 NNELKISFSLKD

-395 YDEDGNLVLEKP
+395 YDKDGNLVLENP
-407 FSKNKYSSYTKI
+407 FSKNKYSPYTKV

-444 EQNNEE
+444 EQTNEE
-450 KGIEL
+450 KSIEL

-466 VSDDEEMNLLPM
+466 VSDDEDMNLLPM
-478 NENYNEDIEAYSE
+478 NENYDEDIEAYSE
-491 ANLNSVSNDKEIEG
+491 ANLNSVSNDEDIEG
-505 YSESDEVN
+505 YSEEDTVN

-526 GSDTTEQKHNIS
+526 GTDTTEQRHEIS
-538 ITGNVLND
+538 ITGNVVSD
-546 KGEMPSGTFQ
+546 SGEMPSGRFQ

-573 IGTTI
+573 MGTTI

-596 DVDGSE
+596 DVDKTE
-602 GINVKREL
+602 GINVKSKL
-610 EITTNQNNVTRS
+610 EISEQSSRS
-622 DISLNILGNQRIAYF
+622 DITLNIQGNRNTAYF
-637 KTEDKTSS
+637 KTEDSNST

-650 QNPELTTP
+650 ENLDLTTP
-658 ASSDGIKISR
+658 ASSDGIKILEIAS
-668 ISANS
+668 NS
-673 QDVLT
+673 EGKLT
-678 LQGEAGKNSNIDTA
+678 LHGEAGKKSNIDTA
-692 ISNTFTLIL
+692 ISNRFTLIL

>member
-1 MNKKKILIILRTAFA
+1 MNKKKILVILRTAFA
-16 SRTAHHALS
+16 SRTAHHVLS

-73 RGNIDIESQLV
+73 RGNINIESQLV
-84 EDDAKEENKT
+84 EDDTKEESKT
-94 LVSNDTKTGY
+94 LVSNDTKNGY
-104 DSYTPSSSSSN
+104 DSYTP
-115 SSNTSS
+115 S

-147 NSLNNNNNDN
+147 NSSNNNNNDN

-171 EEIVDKSAFN
+171 EETVDKSAFN

-344 IDKTININVLKED
+344 IDKTVNINVLKED
-357 ATLNNV
+357 ATLNDV
-363 IVEDESNE
+363 VVEDESNG
-371 NNALKISFNLKD
+371 NNALKISFKLKD
-383 VDNTISEPKICI
+383 VDNIISEPKICI
-395 YDEDGNLVLEKP
+395 YDKDGNLVLENP
-407 FSKNKYSSYTKI
+407 FSKSKYSSYTKV

-444 EQNNEE
+444 EQTNEE
-450 KGIEL
+450 KSIEL

-466 VSDDEEMNLLPM
+466 VSDDEDMNLLPM
-478 NENYNEDIEAYSE
+478 NENYDEGIEAYSE

-526 GSDTTEQKHNIS
+526 GSDTTEQKHDIS

-556 VVVPTTASFTVD
+556 VVVPTTASFTVNE
-568 KDGKF
+568 KGQF
-573 IGTTI
+573 LTI
-578 TIRNQGYQNI
+578 PFTIKNEGYQNI

-602 GINVKREL
+602 GINVKPKSE
-610 EITTNQNNVTRS
+610 VTDQSSRS
-622 DISLNILGNQRIAYF
+622 DIAMNIYGNNGTAYF
-637 KTEDKTSS
+637 KTENVNEEKTGIYNEADLKTS
-645 NSGIY
+645 
-650 QNPELTTP
+650 
-658 ASSDGIKISR
+658 ASSDGIKISS

-673 QDVLT
+673 EGKLT
-678 LQGEAGKNSNIDTA
+678 LQGEAGKKSNIDTA